1 MSLPILNSNYLL
13 IIAGCQKYHLYSFRN
28 NHYTY
33 DGVPLKHNEC
43 YWELNNHEIMGVNPD
58 FIDIYQRIL
67 CLYSNSLGNLDF
79 VHHFPDDFLLMD
91 FDKKEF
97 I

>member
-1 MSLPILNSNYLL
+1 MSLPILNSNDLL
-13 IIAGCQKYHLYSFRN
+13 IIAGCQKHHLYHFRN

-33 DGVPLKHNEC
+33 DGVPLKLNEC
-43 YWELNNHEIMGVNPD
+43 YWGLDNHEIMGVTLD
-58 FIDIYQRIL
+58 FLDIYQRIL
-67 CLYSNSLGNLDF
+67 YLDSENIGNIDF